1 MLRIDEVFKKSGV
14 PTHTF
19 VPPTEYERVV
29 VALNT
34 PGRCMIIEGPSGIGK
49 TSCVKKALEDMHL
62 SNSCLFLSARKPG
75 DIELIKA
82 LPTMRAIGVV
92 VVDDF
97 HRLPTAAKQQ
107 LTDFVKTLADEEDES
122 SKVIL
127 IGINRAGQT
136 LVEYA
141 PDVLHR
147 VEVVRVGRTNIE
159 RIRQMIELGE
169 RALNC
174 SLAIAKEI
182 SEEAEGSFAMAQV
195 LCHEACLQSKLLETH
210 AGEMA
215 IGINVSLPCIREAVI
230 AELAPRFFPLARD
243 FATGNKLRRE
253 GRAPYLNLLR
263 WLSQTAEGALDT
275 KEAIAANPELKGSVT
290 QVIDKGHLNTLI
302 SSNSHIGELIHFE
315 PKTDLLTAEDP
326 KFLYFIRHLIWSKFA
341 RQVGYFSID
350 FDSQYD
356 FAMSFAGEDRLLAEA
371 LYTEL
376 AAREI
381 SVFYDKNEQH
391 RILANDVEEYLAP
404 IYRSESK
411 FVVVILS
418 KDYPKK
424 IWTKFESDQFKQR
437 FGENSVIPVWFAD
450 AAPGVFDESRRVGG
464 MTFDPKEDFATQVQK
479 IVEILSAKLEE
490 ERQVQA
496 KNSDGAAAAVAQLL
510 IWPQRTSD
518 RYA

>member
-1 MLRIDEVFKKSGV
+1 MSRIDEVFKKSGV

-19 VPPTEYERVV
+19 VHPSEYGRVV

-34 PGRCMIIEGPSGIGK
+34 PGRCMIVEGPSGIGK
-49 TSCVKKALEDMHL
+49 TSCVKKALDDANL
-62 SNSCLFLSARKPG
+62 SDSCLFLSARKPG
-75 DIELIKA
+75 DTDLIREL
-82 LPTMRAIGVV
+82 PSMRAIGVV

-97 HRLPTAAKQQ
+97 HRLPTVAKQQ

-147 VEVVRVGRTNIE
+147 IEVVRVGRANAE
-159 RIRQMIELGE
+159 RIRQMVALGE

-174 SLAIAKEI
+174 SLTIADEI
-182 SEEAEGSFAMAQV
+182 TVEAEGSFAMAQV
-195 LCHEACLQSKLLETH
+195 LCHEACLQDKLLETH
-210 AGEMA
+210 NGETA
-215 IGINVSLPCIREAVI
+215 KVVSVSLPCIREAVI
-230 AELAPRFFPLARD
+230 SELTPRFFPLARD

-263 WLSQTAEGALDT
+263 WLAGTPEGVLDT
-275 KEAIAANPELKGSVT
+275 KEAIAANPKLKGSVT
-290 QVIDKGHLNTLI
+290 QVIDKGYLNTVI
-302 SSNSHIGELIHFE
+302 GSDPHIGELIHFE
-315 PKTDLLTAEDP
+315 PKTALLTTEDP

-356 FAMSFAGEDRLLAEA
+356 FAMSFAGEDRALAEA
-371 LYTEL
+371 LFSEL

-381 SVFYDKNEQH
+381 GVFYDKNEQH

-411 FVVVILS
+411 FVVVLLS
-418 KDYPKK
+418 RDYPKK
-424 IWTKFESDQFKQR
+424 IWTKFESEHFKQR
-437 FGENSVIPVWFAD
+437 FGENSVIPIWYAD
-450 AAPGVFDESRRVGG
+450 AAPGMFDESGRVGG
-464 MTFDPKEDFATQVQK
+464 MTFDPKEDVVAQVQK
-479 IVEILSAKLEE
+479 IVATLSAKLEE
-490 ERQVQA
+490 QRQVDA
-496 KNSDGAAAAVAQLL
+496 NNAEVGS
-510 IWPQRTSD
+510 
-518 RYA
+518 

>member
-19 VPPTEYERVV
+19 VPPAEYERVV
-29 VALNT
+29 VALRT

-49 TSCVKKALEDMHL
+49 TSCVKKALEEAEL
-62 SNSCLFLSARKPG
+62 SDSCLFLSARKPG
-75 DIELIKA
+75 DVEFIRSLS
-82 LPTMRAIGVV
+82 LMSAIGVV
-92 VVDDF
+92 VIDDF

-107 LTDFVKTLADEEDES
+107 LTDFVKTLADEEDQL

-147 VEVVRVGRTNIE
+147 VEVVRVGRTNVE
-159 RIRQMIELGE
+159 RIRQMIERGE

-174 SLAIAKEI
+174 SFAIAEEI

-195 LCHEACLQSKLLETH
+195 LCHEACLQGRVLETCSGST
-210 AGEMA
+210 AKMVSA
-215 IGINVSLPCIREAVI
+215 SLPSIREAVI

-253 GRAPYLNLLR
+253 GRAPYLHLLR
-263 WLSQTAEGALDT
+263 WLSQTPEGALDT
-275 KEAIAANPELKGSVT
+275 KEAIASSPKLKGSVT
-290 QVIDKGHLNTLI
+290 QVIDKGHLNTLLE
-302 SSNSHIGELIHFE
+302 SNQHIGELIHFE
-315 PKTDLLTAEDP
+315 AKTDLLTTEDP
-326 KFLYFIRHLIWSKFA
+326 KLLYFIRHLIWSKFS
-341 RQVGYFSID
+341 RQVGYYSIE

-356 FAMSFAGEDRLLAEA
+356 FALSFAGEDRSIAHA
-371 LYTEL
+371 LNTEL
-376 AAREI
+376 VAREI
-381 SVFYDKNEQH
+381 GVFYDKNEQH

-411 FVVVILS
+411 FVVVLLG

-437 FGENSVIPVWFAD
+437 FGEGSVIPVWFTD
-450 AAPGVFDESRRVGG
+450 APPGIFDESRRVGG
-464 MTFDPKEDFATQVQK
+464 MTFDPSVEMATQIQ
-479 IVEILSAKLEE
+479 ILVGTLCAKLEE
-490 ERQVQA
+490 DRQTQKRHAEDTDGSTTSVQ
-496 KNSDGAAAAVAQLL
+496 K
-510 IWPQRTSD
+510 
-518 RYA
+518 